1 MRFPE
6 LRIIGYIAIVAPLL
20 FVTLWI
26 SSATIDGSWQFGVNS
41 LSDMGISD
49 NAVSAFL
56 FNFGCMVT
64 GILGMIA
71 GAGMIVYGKK
81 TLKVGGGMYIIGMLF
96 LSLVGVFTLDN
107 YDMHRFVAT
116 TFSVMSGL
124 AIVVSSVSDWK
135 VSWYLYIDIILI
147 GFSIIVFITTH
158 FEMWEPL
165 ITIASMIWAL
175 TLGIK
180 ILRKEER
187 LFTVRPLTG
196 GS

>member
-56 FNFGCMVT
+56 FNFGCMIT
-64 GILGMIA
+64 GVLGMIV
-71 GAGMIVYGKK
+71 GAGLIVYGKR
-81 TLKVGGGMYIIGMLF
+81 TLKVGGAVYIIGMLF

-116 TFSVMSGL
+116 SFSVASGL
-124 AIVVSSVSDWK
+124 AIVISSVSDWK
-135 VSWYLYIDIILI
+135 VSWYLYTDITVI
-147 GFSIIVFITTH
+147 GFSITAFMVTH

-165 ITIASMIWAL
+165 ITIASMIWVL
-175 TLGIK
+175 ILGIK
-180 ILRKEER
+180 ILRKEEE
-187 LFTVRPLTG
+187 LFNITP
-196 GS
+196 

>member
-6 LRIIGYIAIVAPLL
+6 LRIIGYIAIAAPLL

-56 FNFGCMVT
+56 FNFGCMIT
-64 GILGMIA
+64 GILGMVA
-71 GAGMIVYGKK
+71 GAGMVVYGKR
-81 TLKVGGGMYIIGMLF
+81 TLRAGGAMYIIGMLF

-135 VSWYLYIDIILI
+135 VSWYLYADIVLI
-147 GFSIIVFITTH
+147 GFSVVVFVTTQ

-175 TLGIK
+175 ILGIK
-180 ILRKEER
+180 ILRNEER
-187 LFTVRPLTG
+187 LFNIARE
-196 GS
+196 S

>member
-6 LRIIGYIAIVAPLL
+6 LRMIGYIAIAAPLL
-20 FVTLWI
+20 FVALWI

-56 FNFGCMVT
+56 FNFGCMIT
-64 GILGMIA
+64 GILGMIV
-71 GAGMIVYGKK
+71 GAGLIVYGKR
-81 TLKVGGGMYIIGMLF
+81 TLKVGGAVYIIGMLF

-116 TFSVMSGL
+116 SFSVASGL
-124 AIVVSSVSDWK
+124 AIVISSVSDWK
-135 VSWYLYIDIILI
+135 VSWYLYTDIAVI
-147 GFSIIVFITTH
+147 GFSITVFMVTH

-165 ITIASMIWAL
+165 ITIASMIWVL
-175 TLGIK
+175 ILGVK
-180 ILRKEER
+180 IFRKEEE
-187 LFTVRPLTG
+187 LFNITP
-196 GS
+196 

>member
-6 LRIIGYIAIVAPLL
+6 LRIIGYIAIAAPLL

-49 NAVSAFL
+49 NVVSAFL
-56 FNFGCMVT
+56 FNFGCMIT
-64 GILGMIA
+64 GILGMVA
-71 GAGMIVYGKK
+71 GAGMVIYGKRA
-81 TLKVGGGMYIIGMLF
+81 LRVGGAMYIIGMLF

-135 VSWYLYIDIILI
+135 VSWYLYADIVLI
-147 GFSIIVFITTH
+147 GFSVVVFVTTQ

-175 TLGIK
+175 ILGIK
-180 ILRKEER
+180 ILRNEER
-187 LFTVRPLTG
+187 LFNIARE
-196 GS
+196 S